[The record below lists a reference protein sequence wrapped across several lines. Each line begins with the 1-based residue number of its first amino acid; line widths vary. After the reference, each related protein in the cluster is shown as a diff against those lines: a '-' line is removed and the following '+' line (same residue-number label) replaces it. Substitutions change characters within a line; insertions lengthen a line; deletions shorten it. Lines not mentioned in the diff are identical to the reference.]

1 MVPKAKNCSYFIF
14 LLGMLLALL
23 PVSGRAAPPVSI
35 EVKTVLAASGETYL
49 DPRLSEMAGEL
60 RGLFRYTSYRLLGTD
75 RLTLQPRQTGSVA
88 LPGDRRLQITH
99 QGADSSRVELLLKMF
114 KNRDKVFETSIRLN
128 NRSSIIVGGPRYEKG
143 YLLFNIYSAF

>member
-1 MVPKAKNCSYFIF
+1 MGPKVKNCNVYL
-14 LLGMLLALL
+14 LLGVLFVLL
-23 PVSGRAAPPVSI
+23 PISGWAAPPVAI

-49 DPRLSEMAGEL
+49 DPQLSDIAREL
-60 RGLFRYTSYRLLGTD
+60 QGLFRYTSYRLLGRD

-88 LPGDRRLQITH
+88 LPGNRRLQITY
-99 QGADSSRVELLLKMF
+99 QGVENQRVELLLKMF
-114 KNRDKVFETSIRLN
+114 KNKNSVFETSIRLN

>member
-1 MVPKAKNCSYFIF
+1 MGSKAKNCNIF
-14 LLGMLLALL
+14 RLLGVLFILL
-23 PVSGRAAPPVSI
+23 PLSGWAAPPVAI

-49 DPRLSEMAGEL
+49 DPRLSEMAREL
-60 RGLFRYTSYRLLGTD
+60 QGLFRYTSYRLLGSD

-88 LPGDRRLQITH
+88 LPGNRRLQITY
-99 QGADSSRVELLLKMF
+99 QGVESRRVELLLKMF
-114 KNRDKVFETSIRLN
+114 KNRNSVFETSIRLN